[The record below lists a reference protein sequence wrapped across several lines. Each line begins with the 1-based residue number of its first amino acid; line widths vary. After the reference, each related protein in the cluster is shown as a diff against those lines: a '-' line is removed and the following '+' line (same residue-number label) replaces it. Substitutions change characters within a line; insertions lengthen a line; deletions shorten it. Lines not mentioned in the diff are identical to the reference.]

1 LPFAINFLFPPLLL
15 FLLTLSLSLPGRENE
30 ERIIAAAKEAVS
42 SSNGQRDGIFSEKS
56 RVEVKKR
63 GGGLALT
70 LFLIYFLAFFAI
82 FGALGWGLHQLGFT
96 LFGIALFLFYTS
108 IVTYFG
114 LKVRESSRDLVII
127 GTKETVLEVLFDF
140 FALPFL
146 RAGSIIS
153 AGLSRF
159 NVLVLI
165 ITLLVE
171 APFQTILEVLEEWIS
186 FAREK
191 KEEVY

>member
-1 LPFAINFLFPPLLL
+1 M
-15 FLLTLSLSLPGRENE
+15 
-30 ERIIAAAKEAVS
+30 
-42 SSNGQRDGIFSEKS
+42 
-56 RVEVKKR
+56 
-63 GGGLALT
+63 
-70 LFLIYFLAFFAI
+70 
-82 FGALGWGLHQLGFT
+82 
-96 LFGIALFLFYTS
+96 
-108 IVTYFG
+108 
-114 LKVRESSRDLVII
+114 II

-146 RAGSIIS
+146 RAGSISS

>member
-1 LPFAINFLFPPLLL
+1 M
-15 FLLTLSLSLPGRENE
+15 
-30 ERIIAAAKEAVS
+30 
-42 SSNGQRDGIFSEKS
+42 
-56 RVEVKKR
+56 
-63 GGGLALT
+63 
-70 LFLIYFLAFFAI
+70 
-82 FGALGWGLHQLGFT
+82 
-96 LFGIALFLFYTS
+96 
-108 IVTYFG
+108 TYFG

>member
-1 LPFAINFLFPPLLL
+1 
-15 FLLTLSLSLPGRENE
+15 
-30 ERIIAAAKEAVS
+30 
-42 SSNGQRDGIFSEKS
+42 
-56 RVEVKKR
+56 
-63 GGGLALT
+63 
-70 LFLIYFLAFFAI
+70 
-82 FGALGWGLHQLGFT
+82 LGFT
-96 LFGIALFLFYTS
+96 LFGIGLFLFYTS

-114 LKVRESSRDLVII
+114 LKVRESSRDLVMV
-127 GTKETVLEVLFDF
+127 GAKETVGSVVFDF
-140 FALPFL
+140 LALPFL

-159 NVLVLI
+159 NVLVLV

-171 APFQTILEVLEEWIS
+171 APFQTILEVFEEWIS